1 MAKVLVVDDEKL
13 IVKGI
18 RFSLEQDGFEVACA
32 YDGEEALQMAKEM
45 EYDMVLLDV
54 MLPKLN
60 GFEVCQAIREF
71 SVITFLNHSRRYS
84 FRSSNNVRISP
95 LFPFFQFPVDKKE
108 KPVYD
113 KRRNRGKYDLRD
125 NDGDQI
131 MPKIQTI
138 PYQEPEY
145 IDVQVID

>member
-1 MAKVLVVDDEKL
+1 M
-13 IVKGI
+13 
-18 RFSLEQDGFEVACA
+18 
-32 YDGEEALQMAKEM
+32 
-45 EYDMVLLDV
+45 
-54 MLPKLN
+54 
-60 GFEVCQAIREF
+60 
-71 SVITFLNHSRRYS
+71 
-84 FRSSNNVRISP
+84 
-95 LFPFFQFPVDKKE
+95 FPFFQFPVDKKE